1 MAASGHFADN
11 APARFGVRFAANS
24 GPALATNFS
33 DDDSGKSIAGPATIS
48 KIDATIVN
56 VFNTIRPLQI
66 YVRVV
71 PNGDKVDLGGR

>member
-1 MAASGHFADN
+1 MMILASPLPD
-11 APARFGVRFAANS
+11 PQ
-24 GPALATNFS
+24 
-33 DDDSGKSIAGPATIS
+33 TIS

>member
-1 MAASGHFADN
+1 MRRIDLESALRPTVGRLWRRIFRMMILASPLPD
-11 APARFGVRFAANS
+11 PQ
-24 GPALATNFS
+24 
-33 DDDSGKSIAGPATIS
+33 TIS